1 MYVNDIEGAY
11 AAPIVATG
19 NPTLMADCER
29 YLASILRSRRV
40 AKDLMVQIFGNTSI
54 NGLAGMSQAL
64 RLWLNQPEQLGLAD
78 AQLKALQGALDL
90 GSMMYA
96 KQDERSVIDDPSVA
110 AAYFTNQIGW
120 ETVEHF
126 AVLVLDVKHRVLGY
140 ATIARGTATETLAH
154 PREILH
160 PVLRLG
166 GCRFIV
172 GHNHPSGTV
181 EQSPEDVLLTRQLLK
196 AAASMGIPLLDH
208 LIVAKH
214 EFRSLRET
222 TNLWTEIPQE

>member
-1 MYVNDIEGAY
+1 MYLNDTEGQY
-11 AAPIVATG
+11 AAAIVTTD
-19 NPTLMADCER
+19 NSLLLQNCEL
-29 YLASILRSRRV
+29 YLARILRSRRV
-40 AKDLMVQIFGNTSI
+40 AKDLVTKIFGDTHV

-64 RLWLNQPEQLGLAD
+64 RLWLNQPEQLGLAE
-78 AQLKALQGALDL
+78 AQLKALQAALDL

-96 KQDERSVIDDPSVA
+96 TADERSVIDDPSVA
-110 AAYFTNQIGW
+110 AAYFINQIGW
-120 ETVEHF
+120 ATVEHF

-140 ATIARGTATETLAH
+140 ATIACGTATETLAH

-181 EQSPEDVLLTRQLLK
+181 EQSPEDVALTRQLLK
-196 AAASMGIPLLDH
+196 VAASMGIPLLDH